1 MDFFVKPF
9 IMFLTAS
16 LRANQIF
23 KKELLKTVYI
33 LKKVLKS
40 LNTVCVKKN
49 FVISEEICFTHILTG
64 SGPVF

>member
-1 MDFFVKPF
+1 
-9 IMFLTAS
+9 MF
-16 LRANQIF
+16 
-23 KKELLKTVYI
+23 KTMYI
-33 LKKVLKS
+33 LKKILKL